1 MLIMDQVSRL
11 WLIDKDSVMSVM
23 VLEELTQQQFK
34 SVPIAE
40 VKVWL
45 PR

>member
-1 MLIMDQVSRL
+1 MLIMDQVSML
-11 WLIDKDSVMSVM
+11 WLIDKDYVMSVM